1 MDIATLTIIVQLV
14 FLEGILSIDNA
25 AVLGAMVSHLPDNKP
40 IPWPKPLAFLSA
52 WGERVLGNQRAA
64 ALKVGLLG
72 AYVGRGL
79 MLVLAGWI
87 IQFPWLRVVGAG
99 YLIYLAVRHFAE
111 RFDHTGEDGTPGTTR
126 LAASGF
132 WGTVLALE
140 LADLAFSIDNVIAAV
155 ALSDQI
161 WIVMLGV
168 AIGIL
173 VMRFAAQIFS
183 RLIAWEPAFETAAFL
198 LLLTIGAELLLHEYA
213 HIELTEV
220 QQFFISMGVLLGTIG
235 IARSP
240 LRRPV
245 TVMLFPVRWLFY
257 SIIAFIDMFKELAT
271 TPHIPDEPT
280 H

>member
-1 MDIATLTIIVQLV
+1 MDLATLTIIVQLV

-40 IPWPKPLAFLSA
+40 IPWPRALAFLTD

-72 AYVGRGL
+72 AYVGRGV

-87 IQFPWLRVVGAG
+87 IQFPWLRVLGAA

-111 RFDHTGEDGTPGTTR
+111 RFDQSGEDGTPGTNQ
-126 LAASGF
+126 LASSGF

-161 WIVMLGV
+161 WLVMLGV

-173 VMRFAAQIFS
+173 VMRFAAQLFS

-198 LLLTIGAELLLHEYA
+198 LLLTIGAELLLHQYA
-213 HIELTEV
+213 HIELSEL
-220 QQFFISMGVLLGTIG
+220 QQFGISMTVLLGTIG

-245 TVMLFPVRWLFY
+245 TFILFPIRWLFY
-257 SIIAFIDMFKELAT
+257 TVIAFIDMFKELST
-271 TPHIPDEPT
+271 TPHIPEQS
-280 H
+280 

>member
-1 MDIATLTIIVQLV
+1 MDIATLTVIVQLV

-25 AVLGAMVSHLPDNKP
+25 AVLGAMVSHLPEAQP
-40 IPWPKPLAFLSA
+40 IPWPKSLHFLQN
-52 WGERVLGNQRAA
+52 WGSRVLGNQRTA

-72 AYVGRGL
+72 AYVGRGI
-79 MLVLAGWI
+79 MLFLAGWI
-87 IQFPWLRVVGAG
+87 IQYPWLRVVGAG

-111 RFDHTGEDGTPGTTR
+111 RFDQSGEDGSPGATQLR
-126 LAASGF
+126 SSGF

-161 WIVMLGV
+161 WLVMLGV

-173 VMRFAAQIFS
+173 VMRFAAQLFS

-198 LLLTIGAELLLHEYA
+198 LLLTIGAELLLHQYA
-213 HIELTEV
+213 HIELTEL
-220 QQFFISMGVLLGTIG
+220 QQFGISMSVLLGTIG

-245 TVMLFPVRWLFY
+245 AFLLFPVRWLFY
-257 SIIAFIDMFKELAT
+257 TLIAFVDMFKELAT
-271 TPHIPDEPT
+271 TPHTPDR
-280 H
+280 

>member
-1 MDIATLTIIVQLV
+1 MDFATITIIVQLV

-25 AVLGAMVSHLPDNKP
+25 AVLGAMVSHLPADKP
-40 IPWPKPLAFLSA
+40 IPWPPALSFLRN
-52 WGERVLGNQRAA
+52 WGNRVLGNQRGA

-72 AYVGRGL
+72 AYVGRGV

-111 RFDHTGEDGTPGTTR
+111 RFDQSGEDGSPGATNLT
-126 LAASGF
+126 ASGF

-155 ALSDQI
+155 ALSNEI

-173 VMRFAAQIFS
+173 VMRFAAQLFS

-198 LLLTIGAELLLHEYA
+198 LLLTIGAELLLHQYA
-213 HIELTEV
+213 HIELTEL
-220 QQFFISMGVLLGTIG
+220 QQFFISMSVLVGTIL

-245 TVMLFPVRWLFY
+245 TLLLFPVRWLFY
-257 SIIAFIDMFKELAT
+257 TVIAFVDMFKELAT
-271 TPHIPDEPT
+271 TPHTPE
-280 H
+280 